1 VVVASD
7 VSFHGRLSER
17 TSGITRKSCIL
28 ITSTWVWVWVWVSG
42 SSSSEEGVLGG
53 CLQVLY
59 LPSLGLF
66 SSRRLRGY
74 TRLQKPPPFSSLL
87 CLFGSDKAAIHTAC
101 SLTFCVRGCL
111 SHCEPDQTDQT
122 DQTTPHQARPGHI
135 KPAQS
140 ALRRRRRSCP
150 LFASALPASA
160 CLPLGYFLPSR
171 GASDSPI
178 HHRSLLVCHPH
189 IG

>member
-1 VVVASD
+1 
-7 VSFHGRLSER
+7 
-17 TSGITRKSCIL
+17 
-28 ITSTWVWVWVWVSG
+28 VSG
-42 SSSSEEGVLGG
+42 CLGHRRTKRVCWGG

-59 LPSLGLF
+59 LPLLDLF

-74 TRLQKPPPFSSLL
+74 TRLQKPPP
-87 CLFGSDKAAIHTAC
+87 LFIPPLPILEATRLPPTVC

-111 SHCEPDQTDQT
+111 SHCEPDQTRPDH
-122 DQTTPHQARPGHI
+122 QTTRPGQARPHQTSPVSLTSFV
-135 KPAQS
+135 PAC
-140 ALRRRRRSCP
+140 L

-160 CLPLGYFLPSR
+160 CPFLGYFLPSR

-189 IG
+189 IS